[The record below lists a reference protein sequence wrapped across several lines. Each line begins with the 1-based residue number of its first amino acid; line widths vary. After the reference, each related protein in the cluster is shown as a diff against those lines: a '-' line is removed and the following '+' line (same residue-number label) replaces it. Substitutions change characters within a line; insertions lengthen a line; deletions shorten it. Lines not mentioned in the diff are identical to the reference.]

1 MPISS
6 ADQLLLDQIRQ
17 GDQQA
22 WTDLVNRFQGRL
34 YAFARSRVRDA
45 EAAEDIIQETFIACL
60 RGLKQ
65 FRGESGL
72 ETFLF
77 TICRRKIIDRYRGRR
92 VDICSPHQALSI
104 APTDEQ
110 QPGRSGI
117 NPAAPVTGASWYA
130 RNQERHDDQS
140 DALADAL
147 GGLIAGYRDAL
158 DFQNL
163 KTLELMF
170 YCGASPTD
178 IARLLDVPNPTIRTF
193 RHRCIKRLRQHIA
206 DQLGSEQMQADADA
220 WRTDEQAEAMLR
232 RVWQS
237 GRLSCP
243 KRSTIGAYHL
253 GTLEPDWADYVDF
266 HLDQLGCQYC
276 RASLEDMRT
285 RIEADQ
291 RQALVDRVLNSTVGF
306 LKAGA

>member
-1 MPISS
+1 MAIST

-22 WTDLVNRFQGRL
+22 WADLVNRFQGRL
-34 YAFARSRVRDA
+34 FAFARSRVRDA

-65 FRGESGL
+65 FRGDSGL

-92 VDICSPHQALSI
+92 VDICSPGQALSI
-104 APTDEQ
+104 RPGDDDEASQ
-110 QPGRSGI
+110 GGI
-117 NPAAPVTGASWYA
+117 DPAAPVTGASWYA
-130 RNQERHDDQS
+130 RGQERHQAQS
-140 DALADAL
+140 DALAEAL
-147 GGLIAGYRDAL
+147 GALIAGYRDAL

-178 IARLLDVPNPTIRTF
+178 IARLLEVPNATIRTF
-193 RHRCIKRLRQHIA
+193 RHRCIKRLRQRIGDA
-206 DQLGSEQMQADADA
+206 PGAERVQAGADA
-220 WRTDEQAEAMLR
+220 WRTDEQAEAILR
-232 RVWQS
+232 RVWRS

-253 GTLEPDWADYVDF
+253 DTLEADWADYVRF
-266 HLDQLGCQYC
+266 HLEQLGCQYC
-276 RASLEDMRT
+276 QASLEDLRT

-306 LKAGA
+306 LKGP